1 MSLRKIR
8 KTIHRHLQ
16 LERFVLADQERTD
29 CCGFSSRWSTL
40 ALTGA
45 ESGSSDEDA
54 TMTYSAEVD
63 DESTTSTTRSARLEM
78 QQHLHPHQAH
88 HPQDDGPRKRATP
101 CSQSSPSVD
110 SAGLWLPHFVS
121 CFSPLDMPADLF
133 VYLLQF
139 LSSGEL
145 WRLCQV
151 SRAMQ
156 LAVLKYMPRS
166 QRLEFEIIRI
176 LRQENPYTGSQMHLL
191 SHEMRFEALA
201 STHWINHNAHLQL
214 HVPPPP
220 PPPPSPPATNSSV
233 EAMPSRGVIRSRY
246 WEAQARH
253 LLATLV
259 DGTPYAQ
266 TIPSSDSTE
275 LELKIEKDE
284 GDDDLGSEELNA
296 EISDPAGSPFISPI
310 VVAMGPPMPP
320 CNFVRESPLSLD
332 RPEPLPLPMAHFQA
346 MTNILFDTS
355 LVQLQHQR
363 ALINCARYIT
373 SGIERSFE
381 KTIRTSGSLRPS
393 QHSLLVKRYSV
404 APGPFLAID
413 ASHIVPVDTIQPPP
427 MQEPAAFNFIQPPR
441 FLDSY
446 FQMMIWYRCLKDLIA
461 LYNRVQKLHTRTAV
475 THVRP
480 VSLSARHSHCPAAPL
495 IRQEPTWTSDYSF
508 CCPAHSSAPAHR
520 PSNPLLPCDLSQNVR
535 RAVCRFRCASSRKG
549 ASVPY
554 PSSRRTV
561 APMLS
566 NVKAHCCTGGSRP
579 SQGTSR
585 NQESNDNN
593 KEPECHMELLFEEDD
608 RQRAKESEERQRR
621 QEREMEEENLVL
633 RRFMMEERIRQDT
646 LMKQEL
652 LSLCHTACGLF
663 MVRSFRHHIV
673 DPPAK
678 TIMTLLRQGSP
689 WNKGVWREGEWRHA
703 PIDLDHDADEV
714 AMSRRL
720 EKEIKFRMERNSSQ
734 QRNPGAPESTIR
746 ERLKHLFNISAFHGR
761 EGEDDVVEQ
770 GTWQRLCLATIQ
782 FLADERLAWGG
793 NEINVELSKLRSSSN
808 ASAWFYHE

>member
-16 LERFVLADQERTD
+16 LDRFVPADQERTD

-40 ALTGA
+40 ALTGL
-45 ESGSSDEDA
+45 ESGSSYENHAMSHSAAATVEESMHAPGVTAISRPVRLDELR
-54 TMTYSAEVD
+54 YHH
-63 DESTTSTTRSARLEM
+63 RHQNHH
-78 QQHLHPHQAH
+78 QQEEQ
-88 HPQDDGPRKRATP
+88 QRKRASP
-101 CSQSSPSVD
+101 CSHSSPSMD
-110 SAGLWLPHFVS
+110 NTRRWLPHFVS

-139 LSSGEL
+139 MSSSEL

-176 LRQENPYTGSQMHLL
+176 LRQENPNTRSQMHML
-191 SHEMRFEALA
+191 SHEMRYEAMA
-201 STHWINHNAHLQL
+201 STNWINHSTHLQL
-214 HVPPPP
+214 HVPS
-220 PPPPSPPATNSSV
+220 PPPPSPPIAFSPA

-246 WEAQARH
+246 WEAQSRH
-253 LLATLV
+253 LLEALV
-259 DGTPYAQ
+259 DGTPYAHAV
-266 TIPSSDSTE
+266 TTTSLTE
-275 LELKIEKDE
+275 LELEAEKDE
-284 GDDDLGSEELNA
+284 EDDETGDAASFSLV
-296 EISDPAGSPFISPI
+296 SPTLH
-310 VVAMGPPMPP
+310 VMGPPVPP
-320 CNFVRESPLSLD
+320 RGIVPESTHGVG

-346 MTNILFDTS
+346 MINILFDPI

-373 SGIERSFE
+373 SGIERSFG
-381 KTIRTSGSLRPS
+381 KIIKTSGSLDKR
-393 QHSLLVKRYSV
+393 QHSLLVKGFSV
-404 APGPFLAID
+404 AIGPFLTLHT
-413 ASHIVPVDTIQPPP
+413 SHGMPVDAIHPPP
-427 MQEPAAFNFIQPPR
+427 MQESTTLGHIQPPR
-441 FLDSY
+441 FLESY
-446 FQMMIWYRCLKDLIA
+446 FQMMIWHRCLTDLVA
-461 LYNRVQKLHTRTAV
+461 LFNRIQKLHTRPTITHARTAL
-475 THVRP
+475 
-480 VSLSARHSHCPAAPL
+480 LSTRHSHHPAAPPVG
-495 IRQEPTWTSDYSF
+495 QEPYSIYDYSF
-508 CCPAHSSAPAHR
+508 CCPAHSTSSANR
-520 PSNPLLPCDLSQNVR
+520 QSYSTVPCDLGQNVR
-535 RAVCRFRCASSRKG
+535 RAVCKFRCVTSRKG
-549 ASVPY
+549 TSLPCS
-554 PSSRRTV
+554 SSRRAV
-561 APMLS
+561 APMVS
-566 NVKAHCCTGGSRP
+566 NVKAHCCTGSSRP
-579 SQGTSR
+579 LKGESSR
-585 NQESNDNN
+585 EGPADTH
-593 KEPECHMELLFEEDD
+593 KDPECQMQLLLEEDE
-608 RQRAKESEERQRR
+608 RQRARESDECQRR
-621 QEREMEEENLVL
+621 QERDIEEENLIL

-663 MVRSFRHHIV
+663 MIRSFRHRTES
-673 DPPAK
+673 PPAK

-720 EKEIKFRMERNSSQ
+720 ESEIKYRIERNSSQ
-734 QRNPGAPESTIR
+734 QRSPSAGESTIR
-746 ERLKHLFNISAFHGR
+746 ERLRQLFNISAFHGR
-761 EGEDDVVEQ
+761 EGEDDTVEQ